1 MINIFFV
8 AGMFGSTIEFCIRNF
23 TNEYQSNPID
33 QLENFILEDGSLHSV
48 DKEFHPARR
57 DSYKKLATLNANSK
71 SINTP
76 MYPTKDD
83 HFPELIEL
91 LKTNQDFTKNKN
103 ILLHA
108 KDFPAAELNMFF
120 QYEKIAIGFDV
131 GLDIFFYSNNSLRQW
146 SSKYNHWSDLET
158 WELREWFSILYPG
171 WIQEWIDS
179 KNSVNDEFLCTSN
192 IDFLYNTKRELH
204 RIFDYC
210 NLTPN
215 ENDIDNFVKIWQN
228 KQHYIVNQRDL
239 CNSIVLNTIN
249 NKKQSWD
256 KLNFIQEAVVQKKLR
271 DAGYELRCWKLNDF
285 PGDTETLYNLV
296 EKA

>member
-1 MINIFFV
+1 M
-8 AGMFGSTIEFCIRNF
+8 
-23 TNEYQSNPID
+23 
-33 QLENFILEDGSLHSV
+33 
-48 DKEFHPARR
+48 
-57 DSYKKLATLNANSK
+57 
-71 SINTP
+71 
-76 MYPTKDD
+76 
-83 HFPELIEL
+83 
-91 LKTNQDFTKNKN
+91 
-103 ILLHA
+103 LHA

-120 QYEKIAIGFDV
+120 QYEKIAIGFDI

-215 ENDIDNFVKIWQN
+215 KNDIDNFVKIWQN